1 MKGREKMI
9 EMKKRLGIG
18 CIMVLLCTI
27 VLGMT
32 TFAAGDKTMKNK
44 KWISGKGG
52 VCQDKDND
60 GKKETLESFGVQ
72 YYKIQIPK
80 QGYIMVDIKQSP
92 LSGWKD
98 IINYNNGDEE
108 ADLRRLC
115 IDILNAKKNDLGY
128 FRSEYHANEKGNGKF
143 SWAVKKGT
151 YYLAVTGDV
160 SYKLRYTFTPVPK
173 VSKAGKT
180 FAKAA
185 TIKKGV
191 VIKNLLFDL
200 ENYYKFQ
207 LNKKT
212 KVVLA
217 CDSKII
223 GGDYEELTVQIW
235 TKKGKD
241 YRQVNTKGKI
251 LSKNSDYGIDVES
264 KKTIT
269 YTLPKGTY
277 YLRAFAL
284 GSGYYTIK
292 WK

>member
-1 MKGREKMI
+1 MI
-9 EMKKRLGIG
+9 EIKKRLWIG
-18 CIMVLLCTI
+18 CMMVLLCTI

-92 LSGWKD
+92 LSGWQEYL
-98 IINYNNGDEE
+98 NYNDDDEE
-108 ADLRRLC
+108 AELSGLSV
-115 IDILNAKKNDLGY
+115 DILNAKKNDLGY
-128 FRSEYHANEKGNGKF
+128 FQLEDDGTQKGNGKF

-151 YYLAVTGDV
+151 YYLAVWGDV
-160 SYKLRYTFTPVPK
+160 TYKLRYTFTPVPK
-173 VSKAGKT
+173 VSKAGET

-185 TIKKGV
+185 TIKKGA
-191 VIKNLLFDL
+191 VIKNLIFDM
-200 ENYYKFQ
+200 NTFDHYYKFQ
-207 LNKKT
+207 INKKT
-212 KVVLA
+212 KIVLA

-251 LSKNSDYGIDVES
+251 LSKNSDYGFDVEG

-277 YLRAFAL
+277 YLRAFAIT
-284 GSGYYTIK
+284 SGYYTIK

>member
-1 MKGREKMI
+1 MIEMI
-9 EMKKRLGIG
+9 EMKKKLWIG

-32 TFAAGDKTMKNK
+32 TFAAGAKTMKNK

-52 VCQDKDND
+52 VCQDEDND
-60 GKKETLESFGVQ
+60 GKKEALRLYDMQ

-80 QGYIMVDIKQSP
+80 QGYIMVDVKQSP
-92 LSGWKD
+92 LPGWQEYLECND
-98 IINYNNGDEE
+98 PEE
-108 ADLRRLC
+108 DDPDGLYVKL
-115 IDILNAKKNDLGY
+115 LNAKKKDLAGY
-128 FRSEYHANEKGNGKF
+128 RMEESNQKF

-151 YYLAVTGDV
+151 YYLAVTEDV
-160 SYKLRYTFTPVPK
+160 TYKLRYTFTPVPK
-173 VSKAGKT
+173 VSKAGQT
-180 FAKAA
+180 IEKAA
-185 TIKKGV
+185 TIKKGTA
-191 VIKNLLFDL
+191 IKNLLFDDNYQ
-200 ENYYKFQ
+200 NYYKFQ

-212 KVVLA
+212 KVVLV

-223 GGDYEELTVQIW
+223 GGDYEEMTVQIW

-251 LSKNSDYGIDVES
+251 LSKNSTYGFDVEG

-277 YLRAFAL
+277 YLRTFAL